1 MSDCSHK
8 NSSTSTPRKA
18 ALSFPSSISS
28 KQFSLHFDASIL
40 TPTTAPLLSGY
51 KISERTIPGTMDD
64 LELVAL
70 FTGYGYQTRF
80 VEYGALPQS
89 AEEAEKKLVD
99 LNKAMAVTFEW
110 AYTEIRKIQT
120 AARSGKP
127 ISKPRWPVII
137 MRTPKARLVPL
148 EFEYF

>member
-1 MSDCSHK
+1 MLLRSD
-8 NSSTSTPRKA
+8 
-18 ALSFPSSISS
+18 IS
-28 KQFSLHFDASIL
+28 KVTHNVDV
-40 TPTTAPLLSGY
+40 PSGY

-64 LELVAL
+64 LELVTL
-70 FTGYGYQTRF
+70 FTGYGYQVRF
-80 VEYGALPQS
+80 VEYGELPKS
-89 AEEAEKKLVD
+89 KEDAEQKLIG

-137 MRTPKARLVPL
+137 MRTPKVCRIPP
-148 EFEYF
+148 